1 MEMGIKGFGGSAA
14 KRLLTRAAML
24 ALAASALPA
33 LPALAATSP
42 GDTGLSAMQMIYP
55 GFGPAAMPGSGS
67 TTRLY
72 GTVDNFLDVYKAGP
86 ISGVRLQSGGA
97 WTSKLGFFNREDL
110 GGGLSAETV
119 LEAGFNADNGT
130 TNGATPN
137 VLFSRAATVALKSR
151 EWGSVTAGRQM
162 GLGTDTFIDPFLA
175 VSKLSVFTYLSGPA
189 AYPGAA
195 VLPDRVD
202 NAVTYATPSFD
213 GFTVMAQAAPSED
226 TERHGLAVGGLRL
239 AYYQTGLYLTAS
251 YTPVWSQPVA
261 LAGQSGLT
269 QVRNDLYS
277 VAAEYDT
284 RHYTLSGTYMQYN
297 VQAAG
302 VPVTRIYAG
311 GLMVPVG
318 RDLVRLSMVY
328 RDESGTDKDA
338 FGVMLGYDYTLSK
351 RTFIYGRVGVVK
363 NRPNASYT
371 VDLIPITETGL
382 SPSVL
387 ALGISHHF

>member
-1 MEMGIKGFGGSAA
+1 MEMGIKGFGSSAA
-14 KRLLTRAAML
+14 KGLFARSIVLVM
-24 ALAASALPA
+24 AASALPA
-33 LPALAATSP
+33 LAAESP
-42 GDTGLSAMQMIYP
+42 GESGLSAMQMIYP
-55 GFGPAAMPGSGS
+55 GFGPAAIPGSAS

-72 GTVDNFLDVYKAGP
+72 GTVDSFVDYYKAGKA
-86 ISGVRLQSGGA
+86 SGVRLQSGGA

-110 GGGLSAETV
+110 GGGLTAETV
-119 LEAGFNADNGT
+119 LEAGYNTDTGT
-130 TNGATPN
+130 TNGATPS
-137 VLFSRAATVALKSR
+137 VLFSRAATVALKSK
-151 EWGSVTAGRQM
+151 EWGSVTAGRQL

-189 AYPGAA
+189 AYAGAA

-202 NAVTYATPSFD
+202 NAVTYATPSFG

-226 TERHGLAVGGLRL
+226 ASRHDLSVGGLRL
-239 AYYQTGLYLTAS
+239 AYYESGLYLTAS

-284 RHYTLSGTYMQYN
+284 RHYTLSGTYMQYD
-297 VQAAG
+297 VQAPG
-302 VPVTRIYAG
+302 VPITRIYAG

-338 FGVMLGYDYTLSK
+338 FGVMLGYDFTLSK
-351 RTFIYGRVGVVK
+351 RTFIYGRLGVVK
-363 NRPNASYT
+363 NRSNASYT
-371 VDLIPITETGL
+371 VDLIPITEAGL
-382 SPSVL
+382 SPSVI